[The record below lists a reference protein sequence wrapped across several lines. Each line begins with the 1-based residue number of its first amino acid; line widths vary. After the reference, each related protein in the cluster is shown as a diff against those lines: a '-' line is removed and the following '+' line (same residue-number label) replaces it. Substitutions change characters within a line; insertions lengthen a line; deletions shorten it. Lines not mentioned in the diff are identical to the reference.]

1 RTESIARNVSKDNTI
16 RYRSNRYTVPI
27 GTYSSVKKKV
37 VFLEVTEQERL
48 LIRESPEGEV
58 IADHR
63 VSKES
68 GKLIQSRDHLRDRSK
83 GTEELKQQA
92 LAYFEDREAASD
104 YLDELSRR
112 YPRYRRDQFNIIR
125 DVATMYPN
133 HLTTAQEKC
142 SQEGLFSANDFR
154 DVIHYLAILTDD
166 GHDPKPDTERPKKSG
181 IQVATRPL
189 QAYTD
194 ILKGVTAK

>member
-1 RTESIARNVSKDNTI
+1 MFSVEKQHLQPVLSLLSFESIRTESIARNVSKDNTI

-83 GTEELKQQA
+83 GIEELKQQV
-92 LAYFEDREAASD
+92 LTYFEDRGAASD
-104 YLDELSRR
+104 YLGSSQSVTRDTDVTSSTSLGTSR
-112 YPRYRRDQFNIIR
+112 P
-125 DVATMYPN
+125 
-133 HLTTAQEKC
+133 C
-142 SQEGLFSANDFR
+142 
-154 DVIHYLAILTDD
+154 ILIT
-166 GHDPKPDTERPKKSG
+166 
-181 IQVATRPL
+181 
-189 QAYTD
+189 
-194 ILKGVTAK
+194 